1 MSVFRRSL
9 RRELTHLQQDKGDHV
24 LTFWLLPA
32 LCLFVWW
39 IFSAGQPEQLPIA
52 VLDQDR
58 SPLSRQL
65 IRLVDAAPG
74 VAVTLSADD
83 SSIAVDALRKRK
95 VYGLLILP
103 KDLQNTVYQGQSA
116 ELVLQLNS
124 QYTTYASTLQRG
136 IQQAIGTAGA
146 AISAERLQRLGVF
159 TDASVATVMPVQ
171 VLATPLYNEGPNYE
185 VFLAA
190 TLIPALFQILA
201 MVLTVSA
208 IGRELRDG
216 TAQDWLDTANGSVVL
231 ALCSKLLPYWSI
243 LCLYGAGYVWFFQQ
257 LVPHSYTGSP
267 LGIWL
272 SFVLMNAAAMAVG
285 VLLVALTRNF
295 RMALSL
301 AGFYS
306 APAFAYSGQA
316 FPLVAMPELAQY
328 WASILPLTH
337 WLKIYNQQWL
347 AAAPVMA
354 VKTPWLI
361 LLSMLVFASIAG
373 LVLLK
378 RSGFKPENWGAR

>member
-1 MSVFRRSL
+1 MSAFRRSL
-9 RRELTHLQQDKGDHV
+9 ARELAHLQHDKGDRF
-24 LTFWLLPA
+24 LTFWLMPA

-39 IFSAGQPEQLPIA
+39 IFSAGQPEQLPVA

-58 SPLSRQL
+58 STLSRQL

-74 VAVTLSADD
+74 VAVTVSADD
-83 SSIAVDALRKRK
+83 SKAAVDALRQRQ

-103 KDLQNTVYQGQSA
+103 KGMQDDVYNGQPA

-136 IQQAIGTAGA
+136 IQQAVLTVGV
-146 AISAERLQRLGVF
+146 AISADRLQRLGIF
-159 TDASVATVMPVQ
+159 ADASLDTVMPVQ

-216 TAQDWLDTANGSVVL
+216 SAQGWLDTANGSVAI
-231 ALCSKLLPYWSI
+231 ALCSKLLLYLTM
-243 LCLYGAGYVWFFQQ
+243 LCFYGAGYVWFFQQ

-267 LGIWL
+267 LSIWL
-272 SFVLMNAAAMAVG
+272 SFVLMNAAAMAIG
-285 VLLVALTRNF
+285 VLLIALTRNF

-347 AAAPVMA
+347 AAAPFA
-354 VKTPWLI
+354 AATHPWLI
-361 LLSMLVFASIAG
+361 LLMILLLGSLIGF
-373 LVLLK
+373 LLLK